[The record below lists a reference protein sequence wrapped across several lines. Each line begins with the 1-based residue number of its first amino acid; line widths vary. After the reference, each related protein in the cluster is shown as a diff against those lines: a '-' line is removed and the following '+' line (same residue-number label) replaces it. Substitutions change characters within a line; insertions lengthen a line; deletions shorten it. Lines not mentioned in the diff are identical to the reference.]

1 MTVQARRA
9 SHAADA
15 SIQTDGRANAC
26 SRPDLE
32 QLMTGYQKADV
43 VAMTALVELL
53 SAQLYRF
60 FAAQT
65 RSGCDADYMLREVW
79 LHIHAA
85 RHTYRPGEPLI
96 PWVYAI
102 ARRVCTDNY
111 HKRDRVAMCQMAAGV
126 RPGAPAEDGKGD
138 ALPSF
143 DALVAAL
150 PPDQRELLILL
161 NVNGLTH
168 EEIARA
174 TASTV
179 RAVKQKI
186 RQAYKRLRDLLQE
199 RATAAAPR

>member
-1 MTVQARRA
+1 M
-9 SHAADA
+9 
-15 SIQTDGRANAC
+15 I
-26 SRPDLE
+26 
-32 QLMTGYQKADV
+32 GYQKADV

-53 SAQLYRF
+53 SPQLYRF

-65 RSGCDADYMLREVW
+65 ESGWDADYMLQEVW
-79 LHIHAA
+79 LHIHRA

-111 HKRDRVAMCQMAAGV
+111 HKRDRVAMHQMVAGM
-126 RPGAPAEDGKGD
+126 RPGAPGEDGKAD
-138 ALPSF
+138 APPSF
-143 DALVAAL
+143 DARVAAL
-150 PPDQRELLILL
+150 PANQRELLILL
-161 NVNGLTH
+161 KVNGLTH

-179 RAVKQKI
+179 PAVKQTI
-186 RQAYKRLRDLLQE
+186 HRAYQRLRDLLQR